1 MSGRRMTSL
10 AALALCAATPACAQ
24 ETEGTSLPPNMA
36 SSMDGAANDPQTGS
50 GGIRLTGTSSFTL
63 LEHGV
68 WQRTIALAEGNSGS
82 APRAQ
87 RPRVQLGPAPSP
99 RSAPSSVRRST
110 WLPWVFAAENR
121 HGLPVGL
128 LDALIWTESH
138 YNPMAL
144 SNAGAVGLAQLMP
157 GTARELGVANRYDPV
172 ASIDGGAR
180 YLRRM
185 LDRFGSIHLA
195 VAAYNAG
202 PNAVARAKGIPLN
215 GETPGYV
222 RNVLARWGLL

>member
-1 MSGRRMTSL
+1 MSGRRMISL

-24 ETEGTSLPPNMA
+24 ETEVTSPPPNMA
-36 SSMDGAANDPQTGS
+36 LLMDGAGRDPETGS

-68 WQRTIALAEGNSGS
+68 WQQTAASPGDTAETALQA
-82 APRAQ
+82 
-87 RPRVQLGPAPSP
+87 RPPHVQLGPASSP
-99 RSAPSSVRRST
+99 RSAPSSFRRST

-128 LDALIWTESH
+128 LDALIWTESR